1 MDSSK
6 KTGIANII
14 RFYSAWRGMN
24 SGLAGIFAIT
34 IIGVFPLVF
43 RDYYFDILNFKTIFY
58 YKTVIILA
66 VVFLIVNGTFL
77 ILSIYLA
84 VTGLRAGAG
93 KSAPLT
99 GPCLILY

>member
-77 ILSIYLA
+77 ILSRYHCLKRR
-84 VTGLRAGAG
+84 LL
-93 KSAPLT
+93 LT
-99 GPCLILY
+99 AKYIKA

>member
-1 MDSSK
+1 MVSAMAASGITWKGVVMDSSK

-58 YKTVIILA
+58 Y
-66 VVFLIVNGTFL
+66 
-77 ILSIYLA
+77 
-84 VTGLRAGAG
+84 
-93 KSAPLT
+93 
-99 GPCLILY
+99 LY

>member
-58 YKTVIILA
+58 CLKPEKPGIR
-66 VVFLIVNGTFL
+66 GH
-77 ILSIYLA
+77 
-84 VTGLRAGAG
+84 RAAQE
-93 KSAPLT
+93 KPANPHK
-99 GPCLILY
+99 